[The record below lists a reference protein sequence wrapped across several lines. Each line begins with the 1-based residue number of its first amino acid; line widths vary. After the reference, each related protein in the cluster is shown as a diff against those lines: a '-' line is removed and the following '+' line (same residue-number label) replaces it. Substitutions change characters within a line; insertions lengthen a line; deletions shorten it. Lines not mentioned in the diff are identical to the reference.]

1 MARAARTEAQAAQ
14 NPAQAATQATV
25 PTNQQNTPQA
35 PAVNPAAAEAA
46 RTEAQAAKA
55 SGTAMVAVALNRA
68 TGIQFALPDGHKV
81 LVNGHAAGLRGKEK
95 GVLPV
100 GAFGLTMVPAA
111 DWEYIKKTYG
121 GMEIF
126 QHGLIFAAERKADA
140 ADEAAEKAELRHGLE
155 PVDPE
160 NTATKPDEAAA
171 GA

>member
-1 MARAARTEAQAAQ
+1 MARAKTEAQAAQ
-14 NPAQAATQATV
+14 NTGAT
-25 PTNQQNTPQA
+25 QNTPQA
-35 PAVNPAAAEAA
+35 PAINPGAAEAA
-46 RTEAQAAKA
+46 KTEAQGARA

-68 TGIQFALPDGHKV
+68 TGIQFALPDGRKV
-81 LVNGHAAGLRGKEK
+81 IINGNAAGLRGKEK

-100 GAFGLTMVPAA
+100 GAYGLTMVSAS

-126 QHGLIFAAERKADA
+126 QHGLIFAAQRKADA
-140 ADEAAEKAELRHGLE
+140 DDEAAEKAELRHGLE

-160 NTATKPDEAAA
+160 STTTKPDEAAA